1 MKIACNNISLES
13 VNADKPNCLTCAL
26 GRKWDICMKL
36 LYSKDC
42 HHLRYVYKSN
52 LPEIFKI

>member
-13 VNADKPNCLTCAL
+13 VNADKPSCLTCAL
-26 GRKWDICMKL
+26 WYKWDICMKL

-42 HHLRYVYKSN
+42 HLRYVYKPN

>member
-1 MKIACNNISLES
+1 MKVACNNISLEF

-26 GRKWDICMKL
+26 YRKWDICMKL

-42 HHLRYVYKSN
+42 HLRYVDTH
-52 LPEIFKI
+52 LAEIFKI